1 MLTEKLVALS
11 EHLETFF
18 LTDLF
23 NGCGFLPG
31 ATSILAIVSV
41 GNHPAV
47 LVLFCFSVECMKWG
61 TLQEVAALKTVP
73 K

>member
-1 MLTEKLVALS
+1 MALS

-18 LTDLF
+18 ITNLF
-23 NGCGFLPG
+23 NGCGFIPG
-31 ATSILAIVSV
+31 AISTLAIVSV
-41 GNHPAV
+41 GNQPAV
-47 LVLFCFSVECMKWG
+47 LVLFCFSVECMKRG